1 MAILNEEQ
9 QKILEEIENAREA
22 YEDFEQ
28 NLSREV
34 ADRKWVAKKELRDL
48 VRKARSAKVPFRQ
61 VGFALRTSD
70 HRTIKDLEA
79 DRRRDIG

>member
-9 QKILEEIENAREA
+9 KKILAEIEDAREA

-28 NLSREV
+28 KLSQEI
-34 ADRKWVAKKELRDL
+34 ADRKWVAKKHLRDL
-48 VRKARSAKVPFRQ
+48 VRKARSARVPFRQ
-61 VGFALRTSD
+61 VGFALGTSD